1 MYMVTIYYLD
11 VFFSQFV
18 SLLFHVLF
26 CYFLICMQ
34 ISQETGKVVWHAHL
48 LKNFLQFVVIHTVK
62 GFSIVNGADVD
73 IFSGIILLF
82 L

>member
-11 VFFSQFV
+11 VFLSQFV

-26 CYFLICMQ
+26 CYFLIYIQ

-73 IFSGIILLF
+73 IFSGLMLLF